1 MIDRITDQMA
11 EHSATLRD
19 AVIGVGGTGLA
30 VTVQGW
36 QSAAA
41 IFAGTTTGLW
51 MLTQIAL
58 AVHARFSR
66 KPLKG
71 KD

>member
-19 AVIGVGGTGLA
+19 AVIGGGGTFVA
-30 VTVQGW
+30 VTMQGW
-36 QSAAA
+36 QGAAA
-41 IFAGTTTGLW
+41 IFAGVSTGLW
-51 MLTQIAL
+51 MLTQTAL
-58 AVHARFSR
+58 AIHARLK

-71 KD
+71 QD

>member
-11 EHSATLRD
+11 EHSTMVRD
-19 AVIGVGGTGLA
+19 AVIGGGGTFFA
-30 VTVQGW
+30 VTLQGW

-51 MLTQIAL
+51 MITQIAL
-58 AVHARFSR
+58 AIHARFK

-71 KD
+71 QD